1 MTDTI
6 ERKETDTERKTGYL
20 VAKYRDK
27 EVFRMYMNGNKGRLV
42 LNEDNTDLKEEGYEI
57 KTKKAMDGEV
67 CSEVIEI
74 KHCGVCMFVVTNVY
88 VQSKI
93 SYRLMVTLR
102 DSLAI
107 DIEYV
112 DSTRNAHD
120 FKSMKDVQ
128 AMLGSNTEDAL
139 YSDSNV
145 VVEDHSGNAG
155 QFGYRYMFE
164 INGIGCVL

>member
-20 VAKYRDK
+20 VAKYKDK
-27 EVFRMYMNGNKGRLV
+27 EVFRMYMDGDKGRLV
-42 LNEDNTDLKEEGYEI
+42 LDEDNTDLKEEGYEI
-57 KTKKAMDGEV
+57 ETEKAVDGEV
-67 CSEVIEI
+67 CSEVIEV
-74 KHCGVCMFVVTNVY
+74 KHCGVCIFAVTNVY
-88 VQSKI
+88 VQGKI
-93 SYRLMVTLR
+93 SYRLLVTLR

-112 DSTRNAHD
+112 DSNGNAHD

-128 AMLGSNTEDAL
+128 AMLGSNTETDL

-145 VVEDHSGNAG
+145 IVEDHSGNAG

-164 INGIGCVL
+164 LNGIGCVL

>member
-20 VAKYRDK
+20 VAKYKDK

-57 KTKKAMDGEV
+57 KTEKAVDGEV
-67 CSEVIEI
+67 CSEVIEV
-74 KHCGVCMFVVTNVY
+74 KHCGVCIFAVTNVY

-102 DSLAI
+102 DNLAI

-112 DSTRNAHD
+112 DSTGDTHD

-128 AMLGSNTEDAL
+128 AMLGSNTEDNL

-145 VVEDHSGNAG
+145 VVEDYSGNAG

-164 INGIGCVL
+164 INGIGNVL

>member
-20 VAKYRDK
+20 VAKYKDK

-57 KTKKAMDGEV
+57 KTNKVMDGEV
-67 CSEVIEI
+67 CSEVIEVQN
-74 KHCGVCMFVVTNVY
+74 CGVCMFAVTNVY
-88 VQSKI
+88 VQGKI
-93 SYRLMVTLR
+93 SYRLLVTLR

-112 DSTRNAHD
+112 DSTGNAND

-128 AMLGSNTEDAL
+128 AMLGSSAEVAL

-164 INGIGCVL
+164 LNGIGNVL